1 METEK
6 ELARASMGRSR
17 SPYIASQSFL
27 TQLKKTLFHEETKKR
42 FEMMLGEY
50 APSFMQS
57 ILSATT
63 NNKLLMKADP
73 TSIIRSSLVAAYTNL
88 SIDTNLGQAA
98 LVPYGGVAQFQIMKN
113 GYVQLAHR
121 TGNVA
126 RINVA
131 NVYEGDIEAINPF
144 TGDMRFNLNNPDRS
158 ILNGFVSYLKLMT
171 GADFYL
177 YMTVDECKAHGAKY
191 SKSFYRENGL
201 WQTDFVAMGQ
211 KTVLKSIIKKWCP
224 INPQQQPKITAAL
237 KFDQSVPSSEDIE
250 SCDPIYVDG
259 VEAKEAE
266 KKEVDEIVA
275 KITNE

>member
-1 METEK
+1 
-6 ELARASMGRSR
+6 
-17 SPYIASQSFL
+17 
-27 TQLKKTLFHEETKKR
+27 
-42 FEMMLGEY
+42 
-50 APSFMQS
+50 
-57 ILSATT
+57 
-63 NNKLLMKADP
+63 
-73 TSIIRSSLVAAYTNL
+73 
-88 SIDTNLGQAA
+88 
-98 LVPYGGVAQFQIMKN
+98 
-113 GYVQLAHR
+113 
-121 TGNVA
+121 
-126 RINVA
+126 
-131 NVYEGDIEAINPF
+131 
-144 TGDMRFNLNNPDRS
+144 MRFNINNPDRS

-259 VEAKEAE
+259 VDAKEAE